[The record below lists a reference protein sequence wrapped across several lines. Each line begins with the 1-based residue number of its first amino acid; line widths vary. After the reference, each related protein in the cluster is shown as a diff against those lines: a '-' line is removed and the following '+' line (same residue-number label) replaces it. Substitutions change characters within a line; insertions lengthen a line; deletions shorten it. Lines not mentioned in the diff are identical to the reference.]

1 MSKPNKTK
9 DGGGEN
15 TEPTVVIVREEPIE
29 MCQLLKFAGLTDSGG
44 EAKQVI
50 AEGKVLFNGVVETQ
64 KRKKVR
70 AGDRVTYGDETL
82 IVKVG
87 G

>member
-1 MSKPNKTK
+1 MPKKTTGQGSG
-9 DGGGEN
+9 D
-15 TEPTVVIVREEPIE
+15 TEPTVVVVREEPIE

-70 AGDRVTYGDETL
+70 AGDRVTYGGETL
-82 IVKVG
+82 VVKVG

>member
-1 MSKPNKTK
+1 MK
-9 DGGGEN
+9 EAA
-15 TEPTVVIVREEPIE
+15 EPTVVVVREEPIE

-50 AEGKVLFNGVVETQ
+50 AEGQVLFNGVVEKQ

-70 AGDRVTYGDETL
+70 AGDRVTYKSETL
-82 IVKVG
+82 VVKVG

>member
-1 MSKPNKTK
+1 MAKALSA
-9 DGGGEN
+9 GS
-15 TEPTVVIVREEPIE
+15 EPTVVTVREEPIE

-50 AEGKVLFNGVVETQ
+50 AEGQVLFNGVVETQ

-70 AGDRVTYGDETL
+70 AGDRVTYKGETL
-82 IVKVG
+82 VVKVG
-87 G
+87 V

>member
-1 MSKPNKTK
+1 MSKPTK
-9 DGGGEN
+9 VEV
-15 TEPTVVIVREEPIE
+15 TESAEPTVVVVREEPIE

-50 AEGKVLFNGVVETQ
+50 AEGQVLFNGVVEKQ

-70 AGDRVTYGDETL
+70 GGDRVTYKGETL
-82 IVKVG
+82 VVKVG
-87 G
+87 V

>member
-1 MSKPNKTK
+1 MAKALSAES
-9 DGGGEN
+9 D
-15 TEPTVVIVREEPIE
+15 PTVVTVREEPIQ

-50 AEGKVLFNGVVETQ
+50 AEGQVLFNGVVEKQ

-70 AGDRVTYGDETL
+70 SGDRVKYKGETL
-82 IVKVG
+82 VVKVG